1 MEEGSNLQ
9 QHVNVFQNILTDLT
23 RLGVQMDD
31 EDKAIILL
39 CSLPESYDHLV
50 TTLTYGKESITLAS
64 ISSALLSHNQRRH
77 NTEGGSQGDGLYVKG
92 GSDRGRNKGNT
103 GPAKKRNKSKNR
115 KTAECY
121 GCKQIGHW
129 KRDCPNRKK
138 GASTSANIVQT
149 DDSGSEGDLLCVS
162 SSKCTDAWILD
173 SSCSYHMTSNREWF
187 TTFRSGSFG
196 FVYLGD
202 DKACAITGI
211 GQIKIAM
218 DDGGV
223 RTLTDVRYIPELRKN
238 LISLGTLQAHGY
250 SYKSD
255 GDRDILKVSK
265 GALTVMR
272 AKRTAGNIYK
282 LLGHTVVGDVA
293 SVESD
298 NDATKLW
305 HLRLG
310 HLSERGMMELHKRS
324 LLKGVRSCKMDL
336 CKYCVLGK
344 QCRVRFKPGKHKT
357 EGILDYVHSDVW
369 RPTRE
374 ASMGGSRYFVTFTD
388 DFSRKLWVYFMK
400 HKSEVFSKFK
410 LWKAEVENQTGR
422 KIKYLRSD
430 NGTEYTDSQ
439 FQKFCEQHGIQRHFS
454 VRKTPQQN
462 GVAERMNR
470 SLTERARCLRLNA
483 GLSKG
488 FWAEAINMACYLINR
503 SPRAS
508 LEGKV
513 AKEVWTGKPIDLNN
527 LRIFGCPAFVHI
539 SSEDR
544 SKLDPK
550 SKKCVF
556 VGYSKGVK
564 GFKLWDPVSK
574 KMVLS
579 RDVVFDEQFMLKQ
592 PEVTESA
599 GGSPNKEAIQVEIE
613 PTPTNNIPQV
623 HQQPPETTTTNNDTE
638 VLGGATEDLAGEN
651 DYQLVRDRERRSV
664 KPPERYGYE
673 DLAAYALL
681 TSSGDPSTF
690 REAMASQE
698 KERWMGAMMEE
709 MESLQK
715 NHTWELVQ
723 LPKGKRAIGCKWVY
737 KRKPAVTEKEG
748 EKFKAR
754 LVAKGYSQQKG
765 IDYDEIFSPVVRHTS
780 IRAVLALVASRDM
793 HLEQMDVKTA
803 FLHGNLDEQIY
814 MEQPEGFSDTGK
826 GRLVCKLKRSLYGL
840 KQSPRQ
846 WYKRFDSYMLQ
857 IGYKR
862 CEYDCC
868 VYVRSLDDGS
878 FIFLLLY
885 VDDMLIA
892 ANHLHDVNELKILLG
907 KEFDMKDL
915 GAAKRILGMEIHRD
929 KGARKLWLSQKSY
942 VEKVLNRFDMSNSK
956 AMSTPLA
963 NHFKLTLDQ
972 CPKSDSEIEYMSK
985 VPYASAVGC
994 LMYAMVCTRPDLAQ
1008 AVSQVCKFMSK
1019 PGKHHWEAVKW
1030 IFRYLKGTIGHGI
1043 MFSSEKGNPSVV
1055 GYVDSDYAG
1064 DMDDKRSTT
1073 GYVFTLAGEPICW
1086 KSSVQSIVAMSTTE
1100 AEYMAVAEAA
1110 KEALWL
1116 TGLVKELGVEQGGVQ
1131 LHCDSQSVIYLAK
1144 NQVYHARTKHIDVR
1158 FHKIRELLTTGQ
1170 ILLEKV
1176 HTSENAAD
1184 MLTKPVTSDKFK
1196 HCLDLLHVSQC

>member
-1 MEEGSNLQ
+1 MTLNPAKFEVARFDGTGNFGLWQRRVKDLLAQQSLQKALRETKPADMDDIDWTEMKEKAAGLIRLCVSDEVMHHILDLTTPKEVWDKLESQYMEKSLMNKLYAKKRLYSLKMEEGSNLQ

-50 TTLTYGKESITLAS
+50 TTLTY
-64 ISSALLSHNQRRH
+64 
-77 NTEGGSQGDGLYVKG
+77 
-92 GSDRGRNKGNT
+92 
-103 GPAKKRNKSKNR
+103 
-115 KTAECY
+115 
-121 GCKQIGHW
+121 
-129 KRDCPNRKK
+129 
-138 GASTSANIVQT
+138 
-149 DDSGSEGDLLCVS
+149 
-162 SSKCTDAWILD
+162 
-173 SSCSYHMTSNREWF
+173 
-187 TTFRSGSFG
+187 
-196 FVYLGD
+196 
-202 DKACAITGI
+202 
-211 GQIKIAM
+211 
-218 DDGGV
+218 
-223 RTLTDVRYIPELRKN
+223 
-238 LISLGTLQAHGY
+238 
-250 SYKSD
+250 
-255 GDRDILKVSK
+255 
-265 GALTVMR
+265 
-272 AKRTAGNIYK
+272 
-282 LLGHTVVGDVA
+282 
-293 SVESD
+293 
-298 NDATKLW
+298 
-305 HLRLG
+305 
-310 HLSERGMMELHKRS
+310 
-324 LLKGVRSCKMDL
+324 
-336 CKYCVLGK
+336 
-344 QCRVRFKPGKHKT
+344 
-357 EGILDYVHSDVW
+357 
-369 RPTRE
+369 
-374 ASMGGSRYFVTFTD
+374 
-388 DFSRKLWVYFMK
+388 
-400 HKSEVFSKFK
+400 
-410 LWKAEVENQTGR
+410 
-422 KIKYLRSD
+422 
-430 NGTEYTDSQ
+430 
-439 FQKFCEQHGIQRHFS
+439 
-454 VRKTPQQN
+454 
-462 GVAERMNR
+462 
-470 SLTERARCLRLNA
+470 
-483 GLSKG
+483 
-488 FWAEAINMACYLINR
+488 
-503 SPRAS
+503 
-508 LEGKV
+508 
-513 AKEVWTGKPIDLNN
+513 
-527 LRIFGCPAFVHI
+527 
-539 SSEDR
+539 
-544 SKLDPK
+544 
-550 SKKCVF
+550 
-556 VGYSKGVK
+556 
-564 GFKLWDPVSK
+564 
-574 KMVLS
+574 
-579 RDVVFDEQFMLKQ
+579 
-592 PEVTESA
+592 EVTESA

-715 NHTWELVQ
+715 NQTWELVQ

-956 AMSTPLA
+956 AVSTPLA

-1030 IFRYLKGTIGHGI
+1030 IFRYLKGTTGHGI

-1064 DMDDKRSTT
+1064 DMDDRRSTT
-1073 GYVFTLAGEPICW
+1073 GYVFTLAGGPICW

-1131 LHCDSQSVIYLAK
+1131 LHCDSQSAIYLAK

-1196 HCLDLLHVSQC
+1196 HCLDLLHVSQWVKSWANVRALRAVLVLFETMSGLKVNFNKSMLVGVNISDSWLGEAASALCCKVGKIPFLYLGLPIGGDPRRLSFWDPVLNRLKNRLSGWKSRFLSFGGRLVLLKSVLTSLPVYALSFFKAPSRWGADGEAWEWRRQLRAWEEELLGECQPLLSNISLQAFSLDRWQWQPDPIAGYTVRGAYQLLISHALVSTDAAENLIWHPQVPMKVSILAWRLLRDRLPTRVNLVTRRILSSTDHLCVLDVVRLSRLITYSFYAVLLVLFGI